1 MSRVLLL
8 LLAKISGLHFGL
20 YADWICEE
28 RPMDTIFMLFYSA
41 CIFLQS
47 RNGISVNGHP
57 LDRTD
62 LLALKNGDQVILTNE
77 TVAVYKFFEQRPQ
90 NTGISE
96 TTSAA
101 RANNKSG
108 QERVADMTGSTSTK
122 TTTTT
127 RIKKQVRIMS
137 RDDE

>member
-1 MSRVLLL
+1 
-8 LLAKISGLHFGL
+8 
-20 YADWICEE
+20 
-28 RPMDTIFMLFYSA
+28 MDTIFMLFYSA
-41 CIFLQS
+41 YIFLQS

-108 QERVADMTGSTSTK
+108 QERVADMTGSTSTTK
-122 TTTTT
+122 TTT